1 MTGRWKYLPGLEP
14 EAESIIVNFVDNLV
28 LTHCTTLNF
37 YPTVA
42 ADSTHIFGLEPDSFE
57 RVRIEL
63 EGLLDGVVLPSQA
76 AVKVTVQTVRS
87 EAAFPLQPRKF
98 AGTAD
103 EIKQEYL
110 SMMQSFFLHNKQ
122 LAQEQRRHDVL
133 LHSLRHLFYAHIS
146 LRKRTK
152 RYLSLDIEAWEQD
165 HDKIIEVGWAVA
177 QWQPDGQEWHTTGV
191 HLIVQEFMHLRNGLR
206 VADHRDHYN
215 FGQSQILPLKKCMQR
230 LKQTLKQ
237 CDVLV
242 GHAAASDEKFLRS
255 YGISFSGKPVL
266 DTQVIAKSVMTTT
279 DHVRL
284 SRILD
289 HLNIEHVHLHNAG
302 NDAYYTMDA
311 FLKMCLPLPKTVA
324 RMIGVDWVGFVEQS
338 KIRSNDSFPPPST

>member
-1 MTGRWKYLPGLEP
+1 MDPASEKIIID
-14 EAESIIVNFVDNLV
+14 SIENLV
-28 LTHCTTLNF
+28 LTHSQFDF

-42 ADSTHIFGLEPDSFE
+42 ADSTHIFGLQPNLFE
-57 RVRIEL
+57 TLRINL
-63 EGLLDGVVLPSQA
+63 QQFIQTNTINNDMVLPSQPT
-76 AVKVTVQTVRS
+76 VKVTCQTRTDG
-87 EAAFPLQPRKF
+87 FPLQPRKF
-98 AGTAD
+98 TGTPE
-103 EIKQEYL
+103 EIKKEYL

-122 LAQEQRRHDVL
+122 LAQEQHRHDIL
-133 LHSLRHLFYAHIS
+133 LHSLRHLFFSHIS

-165 HDKIIEVGWAVA
+165 HDKIIEIGWAVA
-177 QWQPDGQEWHTTGV
+177 QWRPDQEEWETTGV
-191 HLIVQEFMHLRNGLR
+191 HLIVQEYTHLRNGLK

-215 FGQSQILPLKKCMQR
+215 FGESLVLPLKKCMHR

-237 CDVLV
+237 CDFIV

-255 YGISFSGKPVL
+255 YGITFSGKPVL

-302 NDAYYTMDA
+302 NDAYYTLEA
-311 FLKMCLPLPKTVA
+311 FLRMCLATPKTVA
-324 RMIGVDWVGFVEQS
+324 RMIGVDWVGFVESS
-338 KIRSNDSFPPPST
+338 KVRSPLFPSPGS